1 MTQTNKPHHLA
12 PLPPK
17 LNWKSP
23 VFADMLLKA
32 RVELAELKGYSA
44 SVPNP
49 MLLISPAVIKESVAS
64 SSVENIN
71 TTVLGVLQNQMFPTD
86 EQHGPDK
93 EVLRYRDAVLWGYK
107 NLRSMG
113 FSKKLIS
120 GIADQLVPDLKG
132 QFRKIQNQIQNTTSG
147 EVLYTP
153 PSPVDVPKL
162 ILNWEEFI
170 RLSDNRMDPL
180 LACAVAHYQ
189 FEAIHP
195 FEDGNGRAGRILMVL
210 QLVHAGVLGIPILYI
225 SGYITKNRTHY
236 YRLLKGVT
244 RNGNWEEFIL
254 FLLKGF
260 YLQAKH
266 TKATLIAIADLHEK
280 LREQIRKDHH
290 KIYSADLVEALF
302 TFPIITPVRLGKA
315 LGVHYTT
322 ASRHL
327 AELAKA
333 GIVRGAQVGRY
344 HMYVNDKLLTVVRK

>member
-1 MTQTNKPHHLA
+1 MLQLNKPYHLA

-17 LNWKSP
+17 INWKSSA
-23 VFADMLLKA
+23 FSDILLKA

-44 SVPNP
+44 TVPNA
-49 MLLISPAVIKESVAS
+49 MLLVSPAVIKESVAS
-64 SSVENIN
+64 SSIENIN
-71 TTVLGVLQNQMFPTD
+71 TTLMGVLQNQMFLAD

-107 NLRSMG
+107 NLSSLG
-113 FSKKLIS
+113 LSKKLMC

-132 QFRKIQNQIQNTTSG
+132 QLRKRQNQIQNTTSG
-147 EVLYTP
+147 KILYMP
-153 PSPVDVPKL
+153 PAPLNIPKL
-162 ILNWEEFI
+162 LLNWEEFS
-170 RLSDNRMDPL
+170 RLSENRIDPL
-180 LACAVAHYQ
+180 LACIVAHYQ

-210 QLVHAGVLGIPILYI
+210 HLVHAGVLAVPILYI

-244 RNGNWEEFIL
+244 NSGNWEEFIL

-260 YLQAKH
+260 YLQAKQ
-266 TKATLIAIADLHEK
+266 TKATLIAIAEFHES
-280 LREQIRKDHH
+280 LREQIRKEHH
-290 KIYSADLVEALF
+290 KVYSADLVEALF
-302 TFPIITPVRLGKA
+302 TFPVITPVRLGKA
-315 LGVHYTT
+315 LGIHYTT

-333 GIVRGAQVGRY
+333 NILREAEVGRY
-344 HMYVNDKLLTVVRK
+344 HMYVNERLLTIVRR

>member
-1 MTQTNKPHHLA
+1 MSQFHKPHILV

-17 LNWKSP
+17 LNWKGS

-44 SVPNP
+44 SVPNA
-49 MLLISPAVIKESVAS
+49 MLLISPSVIKESVAS
-64 SSVENIN
+64 SSIENIN
-71 TTVLGVLQNQMFPTD
+71 TTVIGVLQNQMFSAD
-86 EQHGPDK
+86 EQRGPDK
-93 EVLRYRDAVLWGYK
+93 EVLRYRDAALWGYK
-107 NLRSMG
+107 HLGSLG
-113 FSKKLIS
+113 LSKKLMC
-120 GIADQLVPDLKG
+120 GITNQLVPDLKG
-132 QFRKIQNQIQNTTSG
+132 QLRKRQNQIQNTTSG

-153 PSPVDVPKL
+153 PAPRDVPKL
-162 ILNWEEFI
+162 LLNWEEFV
-170 RLSDNRMDPL
+170 RLSENRIDPL

-210 QLVHAGVLGIPILYI
+210 QLVHAGVLTIPILYI

-244 RNGNWEEFIL
+244 RSGNWEEFML

-260 YLQAKH
+260 YLQAKQ
-266 TKATLIAIADLHEK
+266 TKSTLIAIAEFHEA
-280 LREQIRKDHH
+280 LREQIRKEHH

-302 TFPIITPVRLGKA
+302 VFPIITPVSLGKT
-315 LGVHYTT
+315 LGIHYTT

-333 GIVRGAQVGRY
+333 GMLRETHIGRY
-344 HMYVNDKLLTVVRK
+344 HMYVNEKLLTIVKR